1 MFYWRTCIEINFQ
14 HDKWKMQKLDYF
26 IIYDYTD
33 VLQNLYQS
41 SWHFISYV
49 LFIQLL
55 LIYIQKQKHYLDMSC
70 NLVTFSS
77 SLVCINIQIIQW
89 SAFYWLCSRVRL
101 WWIDTFFNNA
111 FVFLT
116 YAKRQ
121 ISLIYDP
128 LFKSYVHTWIQCDYC
143 YFCCCTWFICIKT
156 ECDIYEQE

>member
-1 MFYWRTCIEINFQ
+1 
-14 HDKWKMQKLDYF
+14 MQKLDYF

-77 SLVCINIQIIQW
+77 SLFCINIQIIQW

-128 LFKSYVHTWIQCDYC
+128 LFKSYVHTWIHNNAIIATSAVVLDSYVLKLNVIFMNMSNVLMQYN
-143 YFCCCTWFICIKT
+143 WII
-156 ECDIYEQE
+156 IWSL